1 MLLNA
6 FRKFFNLS
14 PNRKARR
21 ASGSPR
27 LELLGLEQRI
37 TPANFSSDAAGLITV
52 QLAAGESLT
61 AISASVATATKAVVT
76 INVTSSTAA
85 NTLTVPVTGTSV
97 LC

>member
-37 TPANFSSDAAGLITV
+37 TPANFHQML
-52 QLAAGESLT
+52 
-61 AISASVATATKAVVT
+61 
-76 INVTSSTAA
+76 
-85 NTLTVPVTGTSV
+85 PV
-97 LC
+97 